1 MARSL
6 KVIISGHNLRDSGI
20 YPLKPILLKVYCA
33 FSTAKRRNLLMALWS
48 DGATWFS
55 VARMHEV
62 SSLKRRASV
71 NFAHKEVQLAW
82 GVREEK
88 NT

>member
-1 MARSL
+1 
-6 KVIISGHNLRDSGI
+6 
-20 YPLKPILLKVYCA
+20 
-33 FSTAKRRNLLMALWS
+33 MALWS

-62 SSLKRRASV
+62 SSLKRRASM